1 MTSHKITCPDCGT
14 KIDIDDV
21 LTHQAEERVRK
32 EMQAKMTQKLE
43 EVDARSKS
51 LAMQQAKFEE
61 TKKKEND
68 LFQARMEK
76 EKEEIAKKLQQELLK
91 KEQKIQEVT
100 KENLRK
106 EFEAK
111 ITAQKKM
118 IEEGDEKAKKAA
130 LLEIKLM
137 ETEREMKKQKEQVE
151 IETAKKLQAAREE
164 IEKEARI
171 KENEKWE
178 LKEKELIKKLED
190 QKKLTEEMQRKQQQ
204 GSMQLQGEVQ
214 ELAIEE
220 YLTHNFALDEIVEI
234 KKGAR
239 GGDCIQVVKN
249 NLGQSLGKIYY
260 ESKRTKEFQPSW
272 VNKFKDDI
280 REQQADIG
288 VIITQAMPTGMD
300 RFGLYKGVWI
310 CSYTEFKGLC
320 YALREG
326 IVRVGE
332 VKESQLNKG
341 DKMSVLYD
349 YFTSPAFKD
358 TFKNMMDV
366 FGGMKEDLEKE
377 KRAMSK
383 IWAMRDKQI
392 ERFLA
397 NAQNMYGSIK
407 GIAGSS
413 ADFMD
418 ELDQIGLIE

>member
-1 MTSHKITCPDCGT
+1 MTANKITCPNCGNN
-14 KIDIDDV
+14 IDIDDV
-21 LTHQAEERVRK
+21 LTHQTEERIKK
-32 EMQAKMTQKLE
+32 EMQEEMAKRVE
-43 EVDARSKS
+43 EVNHKAKQ
-51 LAMQQAKFEE
+51 LAEMKQKFEDA
-61 TKKKEND
+61 KKKENEI
-68 LFQARMEK
+68 FK
-76 EKEEIAKKLQQELLK
+76 ERLNKEVEAKIAER
-91 KEQKIQEVT
+91 EQKIQTQTQET
-100 KENLRK
+100 IRK

-111 ITAQKKM
+111 ILAQQKM
-118 IEEGDEKAKKAA
+118 INEADERAKK
-130 LLEIKLM
+130 LSHLEVKLM
-137 ETEREMKKQKEQVE
+137 ETERLMKKQKEEAE
-151 IETAKKLQAAREE
+151 INAAKKMQEARDL
-164 IEKEARI
+164 IEKEAAK
-171 KENEKWE
+171 KEHEKWE

-220 YLTHNFALDEIVEI
+220 YLQNNFALDDILEI

-239 GGDCIQVVKN
+239 GGDCVQIVKN
-249 NLGQSLGKIYY
+249 NLGQVLGKIYY

-272 VNKFKDDI
+272 INKFKDDI

-288 VIITQAMPTGMD
+288 VIITQAMPSNMD
-300 RFGLYKGVWI
+300 RFGLNKGIWI
-310 CSYTEFKGLC
+310 CNFTEFKGLC
-320 YALREG
+320 FALREG
-326 IVRVGE
+326 LVRVGE

-341 DKMSVLYD
+341 DKMSILYD

-377 KRAMSK
+377 KRAMNK

-413 ADFMD
+413 ADFLD
-418 ELDQIGLIE
+418 ELDEIGLIE